1 MALVDDKL
9 FVEEEKITQATNLV
23 EEEVVQV
30 PSTEPEAV
38 SESSLPMPSSSKEPE
53 PPSSSSVMPPP
64 LMAAPEI
71 AAAPQAAA
79 ADPFGTPKSPGGDD
93 NDGWANND
101 FFTDDPFASSSPF
114 GAASGN
120 GDEDAF
126 GFPTPKKSTNSE
138 RIDNDAF
145 FTSGADSWGE
155 PSAMLPVDFTPRK
168 TNNAHYFEDHDQ
180 SDTVSYDATE
190 TSEITNPTFASASV
204 VMNTTINSKPDPEG
218 DKTVNKSNA
227 SDPFDDINKSAAS
240 DPVSDSE
247 GTATT
252 PVDGKESLARKY
264 KQKKAASKRLPPTNT
279 ASDKRNVA
287 KGGSTSVDPPLALD
301 TMESSEDERDD
312 NDQGRTPATQPVVA
326 RSRILS
332 KYAKGRRQANLA
344 NNTSLG
350 TIHSLDSKEISTMS
364 SGRSVGSTE
373 QRSIGSRS
381 IGSAGQRSIGNSGA
395 NTSAK
400 KLSSADST
408 PIRKGRETVGSRASP
423 AGNVINPA
431 TLSLSSRR
439 GRMSPVGSLSTS
451 GNVSPTKL
459 SSSPTGSPTRANK
472 YSSVNR
478 KKKVSP
484 SVVDNPAYYSV
495 SKIWTPCARIL
506 LLHFIFYQ
514 TLKQISLI
522 VY

>member
-1 MALVDDKL
+1 MALVDDKNL
-9 FVEEEKITQATNLV
+9 FVEEEKITKAGNNLA
-23 EEEVVQV
+23 EEKTEVVQD
-30 PSTEPEAV
+30 PPKAKEPEHV
-38 SESSLPMPSSSKEPE
+38 SESSVPMPPPLKEPE
-53 PPSSSSVMPPP
+53 PASSSSVMPPP
-64 LMAAPEI
+64 LMAAPE
-71 AAAPQAAA
+71 AAA

-93 NDGWANND
+93 NDGWANSD

-114 GAASGN
+114 GAASPGN
-120 GDEDAF
+120 GGEDAF
-126 GFPTPKKSTNSE
+126 GFPTPKKSTTKKAKTTNVNSE

-168 TNNAHYFEDHDQ
+168 TNAHYFEDHDQ
-180 SDTVSYDATE
+180 SDTISYDATE

-204 VMNTTINSKPDPEG
+204 MNTTINSRPDPEG

-227 SDPFDDINKSAAS
+227 SDPFDDVNKSTAS

-287 KGGSTSVDPPLALD
+287 KEGNTSVDPPLALD

-312 NDQGRTPATQPVVA
+312 NNQGRTPATQPVVA

-350 TIHSLDSKEISTMS
+350 TIHSLDSNDKNEISTMS

-381 IGSAGQRSIGNSGA
+381 IGSAGQRSIVSSGA

-400 KLSSADST
+400 KLALQPPSADST
-408 PIRKGRETVGSRASP
+408 PVRKGGEAAGSRASP

-431 TLSLSSRR
+431 TMSSSSRR
-439 GRMSPVGSLSTS
+439 GRMSPIRSLSTS
-451 GNVSPTKL
+451 GNVGPTKPM
-459 SSSPTGSPTRANK
+459 SPESNARGSPKRANK
-472 YSSVNR
+472 YGSVNR

-495 SKIWTPCARIL
+495 STI
-506 LLHFIFYQ
+506 
-514 TLKQISLI
+514 
-522 VY
+522 